1 MAFMILGIG
10 AALLPLLLQLAL
22 KLRLGIPLVYSILM
36 LTVFHGWYH
45 CPAALADGILF
56 AMVGIVILS
65 WVVTL
70 TRRLR
75 ELLVDWRDEW
85 TTARAFA
92 GRVRLARLTGESAVS
107 AEGLF

>member
-1 MAFMILGIG
+1 
-10 AALLPLLLQLAL
+10 
-22 KLRLGIPLVYSILM
+22 
-36 LTVFHGWYH
+36 
-45 CPAALADGILF
+45 
-56 AMVGIVILS
+56 MVGIVILS